1 MATRPVKKKAIPKTA
16 AQKAAEKSLYLSQQT
31 GVEQTRARGR
41 TTARGYGGNR
51 TLRAGG
57 TSLQQYDM
65 EKFKGDP
72 FPGQNGGGT
81 GAGPGPAA
89 TTRGTPSAAPG
100 RAKDNDGANRITK
113 AEGKK
118 RVKAQKKS
126 KAKNERRDSVNSP
139 NVTEARLERERLARA
154 KAAAVAEAKRK
165 RAAKLKAKRTDSDKG
180 NSRSRTGG
188 GIVQS

>member
-1 MATRPVKKKAIPKTA
+1 MARTTRRRPIPKTA

-65 EKFKGDP
+65 EKFKQDP
-72 FPGQNGGGT
+72 FLGQSGGGS

-89 TTRGTPSAAPG
+89 AGGTPAAAPS
-100 RAKDNDGANRITK
+100 RAKAADGGNRITK
-113 AEGKK
+113 AEGKR

-139 NVTEARLERERLARA
+139 NVTEARLERERLAKA
-154 KAAAVAEAKRK
+154 KAAAAAEAKRK

-180 NSRSRTGG
+180 NSRARTGG